1 VFRVFVAL
9 VVTLTAVSTALLLSA
24 TPVLAQEDPNTTEQA
39 SAPSPER
46 DRSSQPAPDRSF
58 QLAPDQSSQLATEP
72 APTDSITVPAPTD
85 TVTVPAVSVPAV
97 SVPAPTDTVTVPAPT
112 DTTTEHAEPVGG
124 SSTAPV
130 PPSEPTF
137 QPSLE
142 SMPGLGAAPAR
153 DPTPSTSADNL
164 AAAAAQIYAEGASKE
179 KVLIEQVEQVGD
191 LVTELLGGNGSSGS
205 LQGLMEHVANAV
217 GDLVQAISGMLDGL
231 LGGDYGAPAPVQ
243 VVGDLVSMLG
253 DLTRAPGEALDSLE
267 GVGVVPA
274 PAAHYLSVQPLAA
287 FYYDYEQTST
297 ELMGRTAAAVGELAQ
312 AVGRVPS
319 GSGGVAPNQAGVPA
333 TPAAPPPVPGA
344 PPVLPVGYSSSLLVA
359 SGSAADAFQ
368 LLFAVLALFSIA
380 LLQGG
385 RLSWLRRESHA
396 PPTAVVLAIERP
408 G

>member
-1 VFRVFVAL
+1 
-9 VVTLTAVSTALLLSA
+9 
-24 TPVLAQEDPNTTEQA
+24 
-39 SAPSPER
+39 
-46 DRSSQPAPDRSF
+46 
-58 QLAPDQSSQLATEP
+58 
-72 APTDSITVPAPTD
+72 
-85 TVTVPAVSVPAV
+85 
-97 SVPAPTDTVTVPAPT
+97 
-112 DTTTEHAEPVGG
+112 
-124 SSTAPV
+124 
-130 PPSEPTF
+130 
-137 QPSLE
+137 
-142 SMPGLGAAPAR
+142 MPGLEAAPTG
-153 DPTPSTSADNL
+153 DPTPSTAADNL
-164 AAAAAQIYAEGASKE
+164 AAVAQIADDAVESVTDVVQASIGAEGASKVKE
-179 KVLIEQVEQVGD
+179 LIEQVGE
-191 LVTELLGGNGSSGS
+191 LVNALPGGNGSSGS
-205 LQGLMEHVANAV
+205 HQGLMEHVANAV
-217 GDLVQAISGMLDGL
+217 GDPVQAIGGMLGRDDGTPIP
-231 LGGDYGAPAPVQ
+231 DNY
-243 VVGDLVSMLG
+243 
-253 DLTRAPGEALDSLE
+253 
-267 GVGVVPA
+267 
-274 PAAHYLSVQPLAA
+274 YLSVQPLAA

>member
-1 VFRVFVAL
+1 
-9 VVTLTAVSTALLLSA
+9 
-24 TPVLAQEDPNTTEQA
+24 
-39 SAPSPER
+39 
-46 DRSSQPAPDRSF
+46 
-58 QLAPDQSSQLATEP
+58 
-72 APTDSITVPAPTD
+72 
-85 TVTVPAVSVPAV
+85 
-97 SVPAPTDTVTVPAPT
+97 
-112 DTTTEHAEPVGG
+112 
-124 SSTAPV
+124 
-130 PPSEPTF
+130 
-137 QPSLE
+137 
-142 SMPGLGAAPAR
+142 MPGLGAAPAS

-164 AAAAAQIYAEGASKE
+164 AAAAAQIDAEGASKE

-274 PAAHYLSVQPLAA
+274 PAAHYLSAQPLAA
-287 FYYDYEQTST
+287 FFYGYEQATT
-297 ELMGRTAAAVGELAQ
+297 ELIERSAAAVGELAH
-312 AVGRVPS
+312 ATGRAL
-319 GSGGVAPNQAGVPA
+319 GDGVAPNQSGVPA

-344 PPVLPVGYSSSLLVA
+344 PPVLPLGCSSSLLVA

-368 LLFAVLALFSIA
+368 LLFAVLALFSVA
-380 LLQGG
+380 LLKGG